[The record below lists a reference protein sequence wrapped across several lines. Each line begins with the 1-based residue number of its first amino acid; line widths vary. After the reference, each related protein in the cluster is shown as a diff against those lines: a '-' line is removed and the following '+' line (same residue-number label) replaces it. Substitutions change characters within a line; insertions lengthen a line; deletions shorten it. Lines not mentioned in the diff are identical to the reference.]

1 MRMYK
6 KVREDD
12 DKAVYE
18 YLWSDYEKP
27 YTGLVEIN
35 KKNLT
40 YKVLKL
46 ADGDPSEEY
55 AGFYAM
61 NALSKNG
68 YPKSYTH
75 TAS

>member
-1 MRMYK
+1 MRIYR
-6 KVREDD
+6 KVKEDD
-12 DKAVYE
+12 DKVVYE
-18 YLWSDYEKP
+18 YLWHSYKNP

-35 KKNLT
+35 KKDLT

-46 ADGDPSEEY
+46 ADGDYSEKK

-68 YPKSYTH
+68 YPESYTH
-75 TAS
+75 TAV